1 MPPGKPPAAKSGG
14 VEGYSPSTLFARFT
28 RSLVENPVA
37 ASRNFLNLLF
47 VSIMTSSLA
56 AVSDSVFTRRVFPP
70 APGVAS
76 SFFRAPNRTR
86 YEFAIFSGSTSKQF
100 PEFSDNSLIEIFC
113 QASFDGV
120 LLHTIFLG
128 SACMLT

>member
-1 MPPGKPPAAKSGG
+1 MDTGTGPPADMQVAKVG
-14 VEGYSPSTLFARFT
+14 EDWRGYSPSATLFARFT

-76 SFFRAPNRTR
+76 SFFRAPNRIR
-86 YEFAIFSGSTSKQF
+86 YEFAVFSGSTPKQF
-100 PEFSDNSLIEIFC
+100 LSS
-113 QASFDGV
+113 A
-120 LLHTIFLG
+120 TIL
-128 SACMLT
+128 